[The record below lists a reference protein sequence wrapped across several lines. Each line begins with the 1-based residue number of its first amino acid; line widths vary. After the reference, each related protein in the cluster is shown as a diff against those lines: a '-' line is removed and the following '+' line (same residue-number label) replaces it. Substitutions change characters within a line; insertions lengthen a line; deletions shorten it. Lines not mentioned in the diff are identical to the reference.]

1 MEKKSNTDD
10 NLSKENNID
19 KLYDDNSKKRKQINE
34 LEKQIKKIKKKM
46 DKNRENIQE
55 LCEHEWEREIVYGE
69 PTSYECFKCGLWSRR

>member
-1 MEKKSNTDD
+1 
-10 NLSKENNID
+10 
-19 KLYDDNSKKRKQINE
+19 
-34 LEKQIKKIKKKM
+34 M

>member
-34 LEKQIKKIKKKM
+34 LEKQIKKIKKKTK
-46 DKNRENIQE
+46 KN
-55 LCEHEWEREIVYGE
+55 
-69 PTSYECFKCGLWSRR
+69 